1 MMPPLSFPVPPKY
14 LKQAKMSVVNTSS
27 MTPADAQKAI
37 LSIEKQL
44 SVLRSFAGMP
54 AEAPLKKGRGAGKK
68 NKAASVTSDGEPKKK
83 RELTPQIQAMNEERK
98 AIFEEL
104 KSNWTK
110 ENPDY
115 ASLDAAAL
123 KTAVTNGEVTAKP
136 RFSDALKEHSKRQR
150 EGDPEKQAKYEAY
163 RAKTDEKQ
171 AQKKSGAS
179 SVASASDSGSVAA
192 PATGEVKKERKN
204 PWLGLTEEQKA
215 ERVAKMTA
223 GKLAKKTA
231 AATAA
236 EPTAAAPPVAVAVS
250 VAPQKPSV
258 PKPSVPKPSA
268 PKPAAAPVAAP
279 ASTVEVVEASPD
291 DEEAFQP
298 FEFKGVKYWK
308 NGLQYVYKKTSDGG
322 FGEYLGRY
330 DVPKRKIDTTVPE
343 PPVED

>member
-1 MMPPLSFPVPPKY
+1 MPPLSFPVPPKY

-98 AIFEEL
+98 TIFEEL

-136 RFSDALKEHSKRQR
+136 RFSDALKEHSRRQR

-163 RAKTDEKQ
+163 RAKVDAEQ
-171 AQKKSGAS
+171 ASKKSGAS
-179 SVASASDSGSVAA
+179 SVVSEEAEDA
-192 PATGEVKKERKN
+192 PSGEVKKERKN
-204 PWLGLTEEQKA
+204 PWADLSDEQRA
-215 ERVAKMTA
+215 ERVAKMKA
-223 GKLAKKTA
+223 GKAAKKEA
-231 AATAA
+231 ASTV
-236 EPTAAAPPVAVAVS
+236 VAVAEP
-250 VAPQKPSV
+250 VAAPAPAPAPVAEKRPV
-258 PKPSVPKPSA
+258 KAAPAKPSA
-268 PKPAAAPVAAP
+268 PKPTPVP
-279 ASTVEVVEASPD
+279 VEEKVEVIQASAD
-291 DEEAFQP
+291 DEEAFAP

-322 FGEYLGRY
+322 FGDYAGRY
-330 DVPKRKIDTTVPE
+330 DVPKRKIDATVPE
-343 PPVED
+343 PPAE

>member
-1 MMPPLSFPVPPKY
+1 MMSPLSFPVPPKY

-98 AIFEEL
+98 TIFEEL

-136 RFSDALKEHSKRQR
+136 RFSDALKEHSRRQR

-163 RAKTDEKQ
+163 RAKVDAEQ
-171 AQKKSGAS
+171 ASKKSGAS
-179 SVASASDSGSVAA
+179 SVVSEEAEDA
-192 PATGEVKKERKN
+192 PSGEVKKERKN
-204 PWLGLTEEQKA
+204 PWADLSDEQRA
-215 ERVAKMTA
+215 ERVAKMKA
-223 GKLAKKTA
+223 GKAAKKEA
-231 AATAA
+231 ASTV
-236 EPTAAAPPVAVAVS
+236 VAVAEP
-250 VAPQKPSV
+250 VAAPAPAPAPVAEKRPV
-258 PKPSVPKPSA
+258 KAAPAKPSA
-268 PKPAAAPVAAP
+268 PKPTPVP
-279 ASTVEVVEASPD
+279 VEEKVEVIQASAD
-291 DEEAFQP
+291 DEEAFAP

-322 FGEYLGRY
+322 FGDYAGRY
-330 DVPKRKIDTTVPE
+330 DVPKRKIDATVPE
-343 PPVED
+343 PPAE

>member
-1 MMPPLSFPVPPKY
+1 
-14 LKQAKMSVVNTSS
+14 MSVANTSS

-37 LSIEKQL
+37 LAIEKQL

-136 RFSDALKEHSKRQR
+136 RFSDALKEHSRRQR

-163 RAKTDEKQ
+163 RAKIDAEQ
-171 AQKKSGAS
+171 ASKKSGAS
-179 SVASASDSGSVAA
+179 SVASEEAGDVAPSGEA
-192 PATGEVKKERKN
+192 KKERKN
-204 PWLGLTEEQKA
+204 SWAGLTDEQRA
-215 ERVAKMTA
+215 ERVAKMKA
-223 GKLAKKTA
+223 GKAAKKEA
-231 AATAA
+231 SSEVVAEA
-236 EPTAAAPPVAVAVS
+236 EPAPAPVAEKRPVKAV
-250 VAPQKPSV
+250 PPKPTT
-258 PKPSVPKPSA
+258 PKPSVA
-268 PKPAAAPVAAP
+268 PKEEK
-279 ASTVEVVEASPD
+279 VEVVQASAD

-322 FGEYLGRY
+322 FGDYAGRY
-330 DVPKRKIDTTVPE
+330 DVPKRKIDATVPE
-343 PPVED
+343 PPAE

>member
-1 MMPPLSFPVPPKY
+1 MMPPLIFPVPPKY

-98 AIFEEL
+98 TIFEEL

-136 RFSDALKEHSKRQR
+136 RFSDALKEHSRRQR

-163 RAKTDEKQ
+163 RAKVDAEQ
-171 AQKKSGAS
+171 ASKKSGAS
-179 SVASASDSGSVAA
+179 SVVSEEAEDAPSA
-192 PATGEVKKERKN
+192 EVKKERKN
-204 PWLGLTEEQKA
+204 PWADLSDEQRA
-215 ERVAKMTA
+215 ERVAKMKA
-223 GKLAKKTA
+223 GKAAKKEA
-231 AATAA
+231 ASTV
-236 EPTAAAPPVAVAVS
+236 VAVAEPVAAPAPAPAPVS
-250 VAPQKPSV
+250 VAEKRPVKAAPA
-258 PKPSVPKPSA
+258 KPSA
-268 PKPAAAPVAAP
+268 PKPTPVP
-279 ASTVEVVEASPD
+279 VEEKVEVIQVSAD
-291 DEEAFQP
+291 DEEAFAP

-322 FGEYLGRY
+322 FGDYAGRY
-330 DVPKRKIDTTVPE
+330 DVPKRKIDATVPE
-343 PPVED
+343 PPSE

>member
-1 MMPPLSFPVPPKY
+1 MM
-14 LKQAKMSVVNTSS
+14 
-27 MTPADAQKAI
+27 PADAQKAI
-37 LSIEKQL
+37 LAIEKQL
-44 SVLRSFAGMP
+44 TVLRAFAGLP
-54 AEAPLKKGRGAGKK
+54 TEAPLKKGRGAGKK
-68 NKAASVTSDGEPKKK
+68 SKAASVTSDGEPKKK

-104 KSNWTK
+104 KSNWAT
-110 ENPDY
+110 ENPDF

-123 KTAVTNGEVTAKP
+123 KTAVTNGEVSAKP

-171 AQKKSGAS
+171 AAKKSGAS
-179 SVASASDSGSVAA
+179 SVASASDSGSVHESGAV

-204 PWLGLTEEQKA
+204 PWLGLTDEQKA

-223 GKLAKKTA
+223 GKLAKKAA

-236 EPTAAAPPVAVAVS
+236 EPAAATPPVAVAVA
-250 VAPQKPSV
+250 VTPVVPQKPSV
-258 PKPSVPKPSA
+258 PKPSAAKPSA
-268 PKPAAAPVAAP
+268 AKPVAASVVAP
-279 ASTVEVVEASPD
+279 APSVEVVEASAD
-291 DEEAFQP
+291 DEEAFQS

-322 FGEYLGRY
+322 FGDYLGRY

>member
-1 MMPPLSFPVPPKY
+1 MMPPLIFPVPPKH

-37 LSIEKQL
+37 LAIEKQL

-136 RFSDALKEHSKRQR
+136 RFSDALKEHSRRQR

-163 RAKTDEKQ
+163 RAKVDAEQ
-171 AQKKSGAS
+171 ASKKSGAS
-179 SVASASDSGSVAA
+179 SVASEEAEDAPSGE
-192 PATGEVKKERKN
+192 TKKERKN
-204 PWLGLTEEQKA
+204 PWADLSDEQRA
-215 ERVAKMTA
+215 ERVAKMKA
-223 GKLAKKTA
+223 GKAAKKEA
-231 AATAA
+231 ASTAA
-236 EPTAAAPPVAVAVS
+236 EPVAAAEP
-250 VAPQKPSV
+250 AP
-258 PKPSVPKPSA
+258 A
-268 PKPAAAPVAAP
+268 PAAAPVAEKRPVKAAP
-279 ASTVEVVEASPD
+279 AKPTAPKPSAAPAPVAVKEEEKVEVIQASAD
-291 DEEAFQP
+291 DEEAFAP

-322 FGEYLGRY
+322 FGDYAGRY
-330 DVPKRKIDTTVPE
+330 DVPKRKIDATVPE
-343 PPVED
+343 PPSE

>member
-1 MMPPLSFPVPPKY
+1 
-14 LKQAKMSVVNTSS
+14 MSVVNTSS

-37 LSIEKQL
+37 LAIEKQL

-123 KTAVTNGEVTAKP
+123 KTAVTNGECEPKP

-163 RAKTDEKQ
+163 RAKVDAEQ
-171 AQKKSGAS
+171 ASKKSGAS
-179 SVASASDSGSVAA
+179 SVASEEVGDAAAS
-192 PATGEVKKERKN
+192 GEVKKQRKN
-204 PWLGLTEEQKA
+204 PWADLSDEQRA
-215 ERVAKMTA
+215 ERVAKMKA
-223 GKLAKKTA
+223 GKAAKKEA
-231 AATAA
+231 ASTVAEPVAAA
-236 EPTAAAPPVAVAVS
+236 EPTPA
-250 VAPQKPSV
+250 
-258 PKPSVPKPSA
+258 
-268 PKPAAAPVAAP
+268 PAAAPVAEKRPVKAAP
-279 ASTVEVVEASPD
+279 AKPTAPKPSAAPAPVAVKEEEKVEVVQASAD
-291 DEEAFQP
+291 DEEAFAP

-322 FGEYLGRY
+322 FGDYAGRY
-330 DVPKRKIDTTVPE
+330 DVPKRKIDATVPE
-343 PPVED
+343 PPAE

>member
-98 AIFEEL
+98 TIFEEL

-136 RFSDALKEHSKRQR
+136 RFSDALKEHSRRQR

-163 RAKTDEKQ
+163 RAKVDAEQ
-171 AQKKSGAS
+171 ASKKSGAS
-179 SVASASDSGSVAA
+179 SVVSEEAEDA
-192 PATGEVKKERKN
+192 PSGEVKKERKN
-204 PWLGLTEEQKA
+204 PWADLSDEQRA
-215 ERVAKMTA
+215 ERVAKMKA
-223 GKLAKKTA
+223 GKAAKKEA
-231 AATAA
+231 ASTV
-236 EPTAAAPPVAVAVS
+236 VAVAEP
-250 VAPQKPSV
+250 VAAPAPAPAPVAEKRPV
-258 PKPSVPKPSA
+258 KAAPAKPSA
-268 PKPAAAPVAAP
+268 PKPTPVP
-279 ASTVEVVEASPD
+279 VEEKVEVIQVSAD
-291 DEEAFQP
+291 DEEAFAP

-322 FGEYLGRY
+322 FGDYAGRY
-330 DVPKRKIDTTVPE
+330 DVPKRKIDATVPE
-343 PPVED
+343 PPSE